1 MAVDTSTITKRG
13 RGTMTHSAAA
23 ELIDNVKCR
32 CCSDLAIASSVR
44 RNVATVRVVTWHTV
58 HIGARLHLEQ
68 HMRKL
73 FNDKV
78 NK

>member
-1 MAVDTSTITKRG
+1 
-13 RGTMTHSAAA
+13 MTHSAAA

-32 CCSDLAIASSVR
+32 CFSDPTIASSVR

-58 HIGARLHLEQ
+58 HIGARQHLER

-73 FNDKV
+73 FNAKGS
-78 NK
+78 K